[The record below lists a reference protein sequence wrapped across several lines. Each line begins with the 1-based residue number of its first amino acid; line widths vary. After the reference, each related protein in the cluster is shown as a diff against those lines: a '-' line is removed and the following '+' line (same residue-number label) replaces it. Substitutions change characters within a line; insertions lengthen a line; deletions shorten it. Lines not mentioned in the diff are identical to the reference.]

1 VPCPGNSNNNDQQ
14 AVTWKR
20 RWVLEKKTAVQFAVL
35 CGVPFVMVLGNSML
49 IPVFPQMEKAMGL
62 TQFQVGLIVTFF
74 SVPAGI
80 LIPLAGFLS
89 DQYGRKPI
97 MVPALFI
104 YGAGGLISGLAAITL
119 ENPYPLLLAGRV
131 VQGMG
136 AGGTYQLA
144 MALTG
149 DIFQTSERTKALGLL
164 EAFNGLG
171 KVVSPILGS
180 LIALISWYAPF
191 FAYSLITF
199 PIAVGV
205 WLLVKEKNE
214 ELEKQSFQ
222 EYWENL
228 KAVFSEKAKVL
239 LSSYFVGMAS
249 LFILFG
255 VLSYISDFLES
266 SHNLFGLKKGF
277 VIAIPVFSMATTS
290 YLSGAYLA
298 DRKALW
304 KWVVV
309 GGMLLSTVALVLLP
323 LFSELIPT
331 MITLF
336 FLGISIGIVLPPIN
350 TLITGAASAKR
361 RGIVT
366 CLYGTVRFFGVAIGP
381 PTFGL
386 AIQYGRWAMFLGAAA
401 VSAVALV
408 IALLFV
414 TPPQSEE

>member
-1 VPCPGNSNNNDQQ
+1 ME
-14 AVTWKR
+14 KR
-20 RWVLEKKTAVQFAVL
+20 TAVQFAVL

-49 IPVFPQMEKAMGL
+49 IPVFPQMEKAMNL

-74 SVPAGI
+74 SVPAGL

-97 MVPALFI
+97 MVPALFV
-104 YGAGGLISGLAAITL
+104 YGAGGLISGLAAVML
-119 ENPYPLLLAGRV
+119 ENPYPVLLAGRV
-131 VQGMG
+131 VQGLG

-149 DIFQTSERTKALGLL
+149 DIFQSSERTKALGLL

-191 FAYSLITF
+191 FAYSIITF

-205 WLLVKEKNE
+205 WLLVKEKNQ
-214 ELEKQSFQ
+214 ELEKQAFRD
-222 EYWENL
+222 YWHNL
-228 KAVFSEKAKVL
+228 KAIFAEKAKLL
-239 LSSYFVGMAS
+239 LSSYFVGMAA

-255 VLSYISDFLES
+255 VLSYISDFLEA
-266 SHNLFGLKKGF
+266 SHNLFGLKKGL
-277 VIAIPVFSMATTS
+277 VIAIPVFSMAATS

-298 DRKALW
+298 DRKNPW

-309 GGMLLSTVALVLLP
+309 GGMVLSTAALAMLAMVTALV
-323 LFSELIPT
+323 PT
-331 MITLF
+331 MIILF

-386 AIQYGRWAMFLGAAA
+386 VIQYGRWVMFLGAAA
-401 VSAVALV
+401 VSALAVL
-408 IALLFV
+408 IAVLFV
-414 TPPQSEE
+414 TPSGNKE

>member
-1 VPCPGNSNNNDQQ
+1 
-14 AVTWKR
+14 
-20 RWVLEKKTAVQFAVL
+20 
-35 CGVPFVMVLGNSML
+35 
-49 IPVFPQMEKAMGL
+49 
-62 TQFQVGLIVTFF
+62 
-74 SVPAGI
+74 
-80 LIPLAGFLS
+80 
-89 DQYGRKPI
+89 
-97 MVPALFI
+97 
-104 YGAGGLISGLAAITL
+104 
-119 ENPYPLLLAGRV
+119 
-131 VQGMG
+131 
-136 AGGTYQLA
+136 
-144 MALTG
+144 
-149 DIFQTSERTKALGLL
+149 
-164 EAFNGLG
+164 
-171 KVVSPILGS
+171 VVSPILGS

>member
-1 VPCPGNSNNNDQQ
+1 ME
-14 AVTWKR
+14 KR
-20 RWVLEKKTAVQFAVL
+20 TAVQFAVL

-49 IPVFPQMEKAMGL
+49 IPVFPQMEKAMNL

-74 SVPAGI
+74 SVPAGL

-97 MVPALFI
+97 MVPALFV
-104 YGAGGLISGLAAITL
+104 YGAGGLISGLAAVML
-119 ENPYPLLLAGRV
+119 ENPYPVLLAGRV
-131 VQGMG
+131 VQGLG

-149 DIFQTSERTKALGLL
+149 DIFQSSERTKALGLL

-191 FAYSLITF
+191 FAYSIITF

-205 WLLVKEKNE
+205 WLLVKEKNQ
-214 ELEKQSFQ
+214 ELEKQAFRD
-222 EYWENL
+222 YWHNL
-228 KAVFSEKAKVL
+228 KAIFAEKAKLL
-239 LSSYFVGMAS
+239 LSSYFVGMAA

-255 VLSYISDFLES
+255 VLSYISDFLEA
-266 SHNLFGLKKGF
+266 SHNLFGLKKGL
-277 VIAIPVFSMATTS
+277 VIAIPVFSMAATS

-298 DRKALW
+298 DRKNLW

-309 GGMLLSTVALVLLP
+309 GGMVLSTAALAMLAMVTALV
-323 LFSELIPT
+323 PT
-331 MITLF
+331 MIILF

-386 AIQYGRWAMFLGAAA
+386 VIQYGRWVMCLGAAA
-401 VSAVALV
+401 VSALAVL
-408 IALLFV
+408 IAVLFV
-414 TPPQSEE
+414 TPSGNKE

>member
-1 VPCPGNSNNNDQQ
+1 
-14 AVTWKR
+14 
-20 RWVLEKKTAVQFAVL
+20 
-35 CGVPFVMVLGNSML
+35 
-49 IPVFPQMEKAMGL
+49 
-62 TQFQVGLIVTFF
+62 
-74 SVPAGI
+74 
-80 LIPLAGFLS
+80 
-89 DQYGRKPI
+89 
-97 MVPALFI
+97 
-104 YGAGGLISGLAAITL
+104 
-119 ENPYPLLLAGRV
+119 
-131 VQGMG
+131 MG
-136 AGGTYQLA
+136 AGNLSAGHITNRRYLPNQRA
-144 MALTG
+144 DKG
-149 DIFQTSERTKALGLL
+149 PRPSRGLQRIG
-164 EAFNGLG
+164 ESGQ
-171 KVVSPILGS
+171 PILGS
-180 LIALISWYAPF
+180 LIALISWYAPILRLQPHHL
-191 FAYSLITF
+191 SHCCRSV
-199 PIAVGV
+199 AVGE
-205 WLLVKEKNE
+205 EKNE

-323 LFSELIPT
+323 HFSELIPT

-350 TLITGAASAKR
+350 TVITGAASAKR

-386 AIQYGRWAMFLGAAA
+386 PFNMGAGRCSWAPG

-414 TPPQSEE
+414 TPPQSENKIA

>member
-1 VPCPGNSNNNDQQ
+1 ME
-14 AVTWKR
+14 KR
-20 RWVLEKKTAVQFAVL
+20 TAVQFAVL

-49 IPVFPQMEKAMGL
+49 IPVFPQMQKAMGL

-74 SVPAGI
+74 SVPAGL
-80 LIPLAGFLS
+80 LIPFAGFLS

-104 YGAGGLISGLAAITL
+104 YGVGGLISGLAAVTL
-119 ENPYPLLLAGRV
+119 DNPYPLLLAGRV
-131 VQGMG
+131 VQGLG

-149 DIFQTSERTKALGLL
+149 DIFQSSERTKALGLL

-191 FAYSLITF
+191 FAYSIVTF

-205 WLLVKEKNE
+205 WLLVKEKTE
-214 ELEKQSFQ
+214 ELKGQSFG
-222 EYWENL
+222 EYWRNL
-228 KAVFSEKAKVL
+228 KGVFAEKASL
-239 LSSYFVGMAS
+239 LLWCYLVGMTA

-255 VLSYISDFLES
+255 VLSYISDVLES
-266 SHNLFGLKKGF
+266 SYHLYGLKKGF
-277 VIAIPVFSMATTS
+277 VIAIPVFSMAATS
-290 YLSGAYLA
+290 YLSGALLSE
-298 DRKALW
+298 RKALW

-309 GGMLLSTVALVLLP
+309 GGMTLSAAALTLLP
-323 LFSELIPT
+323 LFAALVPT
-331 MITLF
+331 MAVLF
-336 FLGISIGIVLPPIN
+336 VLGISIGLVLPPIN
-350 TLITGAASAKR
+350 TLITGATSAKR

-386 AIQYGRWAMFLGAAA
+386 VIQYGRWVTFLGAAA
-401 VSAVALV
+401 VSALAVVA
-408 IALLFV
+408 ACLFI
-414 TPPQSEE
+414 TPPENEE

>member
-1 VPCPGNSNNNDQQ
+1 ME
-14 AVTWKR
+14 KR
-20 RWVLEKKTAVQFAVL
+20 TAVQFAVL

-49 IPVFPQMEKAMGL
+49 IPVFPQMEKAMNL

-74 SVPAGI
+74 SVPAGL

-97 MVPALFI
+97 MVPALFV
-104 YGAGGLISGLAAITL
+104 YGAGGLISGLAAVML
-119 ENPYPLLLAGRV
+119 ENPYPVLLAGRV
-131 VQGMG
+131 VQGLG

-149 DIFQTSERTKALGLL
+149 DIFQSSERTKALGLL

-191 FAYSLITF
+191 FAYSIITF

-205 WLLVKEKNE
+205 WLLVKEKNQ
-214 ELEKQSFQ
+214 ELEKQAFRD
-222 EYWENL
+222 YWHNL
-228 KAVFSEKAKVL
+228 KAIFAEKAKLL
-239 LSSYFVGMAS
+239 LSSYFVGMAA

-255 VLSYISDFLES
+255 VLSYISDFLEA
-266 SHNLFGLKKGF
+266 SHNLFGLKKGL
-277 VIAIPVFSMATTS
+277 VIAIPVFSMAATS

-298 DRKALW
+298 DRKNLW

-309 GGMLLSTVALVLLP
+309 GGMVLSTAALAMLAMVTALV
-323 LFSELIPT
+323 PT
-331 MITLF
+331 MIILF

-386 AIQYGRWAMFLGAAA
+386 VIQYGRWVMFLGAAA
-401 VSAVALV
+401 VSALAVL
-408 IALLFV
+408 IAVLFV
-414 TPPQSEE
+414 TPSGNKE